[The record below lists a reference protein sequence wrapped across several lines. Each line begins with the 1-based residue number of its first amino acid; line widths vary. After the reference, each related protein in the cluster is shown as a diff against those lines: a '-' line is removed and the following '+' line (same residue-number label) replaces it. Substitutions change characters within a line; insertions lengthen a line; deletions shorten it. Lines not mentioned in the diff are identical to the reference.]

1 MQVIVGAAVT
11 WKDSALL
18 DPAPVATDTV
28 PVATAAPTVS
38 MVAVAVEAVLTTTV
52 PVILVSLKLMVIGVV
67 KSDPTK
73 LRVCPVAP

>member
-11 WKDSALL
+11 WKDSSLL

-28 PVATAAPTVS
+28 PVTAAAPTA
-38 MVAVAVEAVLTTTV
+38 MVAVAVEVVFTTTV
-52 PVILVSLKLMVIGVV
+52 PAMLVSLKLMVIGSA
-67 KSDPTK
+67 KSDPTR